1 MRAISSANP
10 NRNGSWFTKESMERS
25 IGTFVNKPILGYFKQ
40 GDFVSHNGE
49 WKVDG
54 ETDLPYF
61 DTWDTEGE
69 RILGIIRES
78 DERKIIQG
86 SDGLY
91 WITFTCALWSQ
102 YNFKQVKRLIK
113 DARRAKKNGGPA
125 KNISVEVDILDYE
138 MLENGVMKINEF
150 ELIGV
155 TILGSR
161 NGIKVE
167 PGIENAE
174 LSVVD
179 VMGRELYD
187 RQVQALRL
195 AYEKLD
201 NSTEVK
207 EEKNMEE
214 VLNSTEE
221 FEQNVATEEVV
232 TDTSISETSDSST
245 ENFEDTCSETEGAS
259 CECGTAAEAEE
270 ACGEERT
277 DECGGKC
284 EEVCPDCGKA
294 PCECEEKAVECGGTH
309 EAMDAESCEAKETIR
324 EENSCEECEECEHAP
339 MRDVAWLISSFDWQ
353 DGDIAECLEY
363 YQNAPEEIDN
373 REYIINVL
381 ARSLASVRGIM
392 ADLTALA
399 AVIAEGRVEDEK
411 ITYERKLQ
419 EYPDHYAVIKAYE
432 SLLDEKKE
440 VEEKL
445 SVASEQIA
453 KFEHAEF
460 VSEAK
465 KLIASSKISKE
476 IGAEF
481 SQKCESG
488 EIASLEDLRVKVAMA
503 LLEQNM
509 ATPAEESAEGV
520 INENTGVEVSF
531 SAPVSAPDTSSVF
544 ASKEDS
550 KKSSMS
556 SWDRL
561 RDYTGK

>member
-259 CECGTAAEAEE
+259 CECGTAAEADE

-294 PCECEEKAVECGGTH
+294 PCECEEKAVECGGRH
-309 EAMDAESCEAKETIR
+309 EAVDAESCEAKETIR

-363 YQNAPEEIDN
+363 YQNAPEEIEN

-381 ARSLASVRGIM
+381 SRSLNSVRGIL
-392 ADLTALA
+392 ADLTNLA
-399 AVIAEGRVEDEK
+399 AVIAEGQVDDEK
-411 ITYERKLQ
+411 LTYESKLQ
-419 EYPDHYAVIKAYE
+419 QYPDHYALIKAYE
-432 SLLDEKKE
+432 KLDGEKAAIE
-440 VEEKL
+440 NEL
-445 SVASEQIA
+445 QSASEIIA

-460 VSEAK
+460 VASAK
-465 KLIASSKISKE
+465 KLIASSKISSE
-476 IGAEF
+476 IATEF
-481 SQKCESG
+481 TQKCESG
-488 EIASLEDLRVKVAMA
+488 EINSLDDLRVKVAMA

-509 ATPAEESAEGV
+509 ATAPEQVQEEETDGASEM
-520 INENTGVEVSF
+520 SF
-531 SAPVSAPDTSSVF
+531 SAPISTPDTNSVF
-544 ASKEDS
+544 TKKEDS
-550 KKSSMS
+550 KKASVS

-561 RDYTGK
+561 RDYANR

>member
-1 MRAISSANP
+1 VANNNTRLFLEVDADQISVTQLLKKDFLELQMRAISSANP

-207 EEKNMEE
+207 KEKNMEE

-259 CECGTAAEAEE
+259 CECGAAVEAEE

-294 PCECEEKAVECGGTH
+294 PCECEEKAVECGGRH
-309 EAMDAESCEAKETIR
+309 EAIDAEPCEEKETIR

-363 YQNAPEEIDN
+363 YQNAPEEIEN

-381 ARSLASVRGIM
+381 SRSLNSVRGIL
-392 ADLTALA
+392 ADLTNLA
-399 AVIAEGRVEDEK
+399 AVIAEG
-411 ITYERKLQ
+411 
-419 EYPDHYAVIKAYE
+419 
-432 SLLDEKKE
+432 
-440 VEEKL
+440 
-445 SVASEQIA
+445 
-453 KFEHAEF
+453 
-460 VSEAK
+460 
-465 KLIASSKISKE
+465 
-476 IGAEF
+476 
-481 SQKCESG
+481 
-488 EIASLEDLRVKVAMA
+488 
-503 LLEQNM
+503 
-509 ATPAEESAEGV
+509 
-520 INENTGVEVSF
+520 
-531 SAPVSAPDTSSVF
+531 
-544 ASKEDS
+544 
-550 KKSSMS
+550 
-556 SWDRL
+556 
-561 RDYTGK
+561 